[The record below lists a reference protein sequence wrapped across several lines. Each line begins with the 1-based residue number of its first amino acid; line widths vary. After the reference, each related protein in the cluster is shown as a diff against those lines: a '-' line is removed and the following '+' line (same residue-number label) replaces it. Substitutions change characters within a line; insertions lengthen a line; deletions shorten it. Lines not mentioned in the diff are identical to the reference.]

1 MASMSRWNLA
11 WLLGITAA
19 AVLGISITYSAPT
32 QQTNLQKK
40 HQNLKLLVDVLDE
53 VQRKYVKELDQDK
66 MRELV
71 ENMINGGLEKL
82 DPHSAFIGADEFKQF
97 RNQTR
102 GKFGGVGIRLG
113 VDPRTGQFL
122 VESPLAGTPA
132 YEAGIMAGDLILKVD
147 GKSLENWNLK
157 KVVES
162 IQGDPDT
169 DVTLT
174 VLHEGAK
181 KPVDY
186 KITRAEIKIESVM
199 GDTRDKIDLK
209 KWNFWVDPETKIAYI
224 RVQAFTETTTEE
236 LTRVV
241 DGLQKAGMKGLI
253 LDLRTNPGGLL
264 RSAVEVSSLFIPE
277 GKNVVTTKG
286 RGNSVEEVYNAK
298 IKGGMK
304 PGTYYPVAVL
314 LNRYSASASEIV
326 AAALQDHARA
336 VVIGE
341 RSYGKG
347 SVQNLIPMEDE
358 MTALKLTTASYW
370 RPSGRNIHR
379 FPDSK
384 DEDDWG
390 VKPDKGYEVK
400 LSDEERGEYYKWRR
414 DRDILRRPG
423 EAPKKLAEGDAK
435 DKKEKKEFTDK
446 VMDKALEYLRA
457 EIAKKGQ
464 RDAQAPAPNVNP
476 PTQVEPRQPAPTRQ
490 NAVAEVADR
499 SYRNIAR

>member
-1 MASMSRWNLA
+1 MSRWNLA
-11 WLLGITAA
+11 WLVGISAA
-19 AVLGISITYSAPT
+19 AILGISITYSAPT
-32 QQTNLQKK
+32 QPVQRK

-53 VQRKYVKELDQDK
+53 VQKKYVRELDQDK

-82 DPHSAFIGADEFKQF
+82 DPHSGFIGADEFKQF
-97 RNQTR
+97 RQQTR

-113 VDPRTGQFL
+113 LDPRTGQFL

-132 YEAGIMAGDLILKVD
+132 YEAGVMAGDLILKVD
-147 GKSLENWNLK
+147 GKSLENWPLK
-157 KVVES
+157 KVVEN
-162 IQGDPDT
+162 IQGEPDT
-169 DVTLT
+169 EVTLT
-174 VLHEGAK
+174 VLHQGAK
-181 KPVDY
+181 KPVDL
-186 KITRAEIKIESVM
+186 KMTRAEIKIESVM

-241 DGLQKAGMKGLI
+241 DGLQKTGMRGLI

-277 GKNVVTTKG
+277 GKNIVSTKG
-286 RGNSVEEVYNAK
+286 RGNTVEDVYNAK
-298 IKGGMK
+298 KTPGNMK
-304 PGTYYPVAVL
+304 PGTYYPIAVL

-336 VVIGE
+336 VIIGE

-347 SVQNLIPMEDE
+347 SVQNLIEMEDAQ
-358 MTALKLTTASYW
+358 TALKLTTASYW
-370 RPSGRNIHR
+370 RPCGRNIHR

-384 DEDDWG
+384 EEDDWG
-390 VKPDKGYEVK
+390 VKPDKGYEIK
-400 LSDEERGEYYKWRR
+400 LTDEERVEYFQWRR

-423 EAPKKLAEGDAK
+423 EEGKKPVDGE
-435 DKKEKKEFTDK
+435 KKEKKEFRDK
-446 VMDKALEYLRA
+446 VMDKAVEYLRA
-457 EIAKKGQ
+457 EINKKGQ
-464 RDAQAPAPNVNP
+464 REAQAPVPNMHPAN
-476 PTQVEPRQPAPTRQ
+476 QIEPRQAFPMRQ
-490 NAVAEVADR
+490 GNVAAASDR
-499 SYRNIAR
+499 FYRNIVR